1 MYGSALL
8 ARHLFRVCVQIYLC
22 VRAREYVCVGVRVL
36 YCVCFLHPFAHF
48 NIFGAK
54 TPADM
59 ACCHCVKGIL
69 KQRDEMRDV
78 QNVDTGRT
86 PRFRFG
92 ILRVDDRA
100 QDAESFAKMRARE
113 GERETKRELGANSE
127 RAGNFSI
134 FEPPLSTRLNARKC
148 EFFIFENWCGCRGWI

>member
-1 MYGSALL
+1 
-8 ARHLFRVCVQIYLC
+8 
-22 VRAREYVCVGVRVL
+22 
-36 YCVCFLHPFAHF
+36 
-48 NIFGAK
+48 
-54 TPADM
+54 M

-113 GERETKRELGANSE
+113 GERDKERVGCEL
-127 RAGNFSI
+127 RACWKFQH
-134 FEPPLSTRLNARKC
+134 F
-148 EFFIFENWCGCRGWI
+148 